1 MDALSVVEA
10 IKGAFTP
17 CGAAL
22 QYLSAESRFRWHGS
36 DVRSLPRE
44 PGVYCLLS
52 HGSTR
57 IQKIGKAEA
66 KGGLY
71 SRLLGY
77 TGARTAA
84 KIASDKTDQ
93 RWKRVMEG
101 VLNGENL
108 SVYYYPTVP
117 QIIDAP
123 IKFDGNAEREQL
135 ECHWARSLEKYLSKV
150 VREEYTK
157 RGLLE
162 THLLLSGLA
171 D

>member
-1 MDALSVVEA
+1 MDALSVVEK

-17 CGAAL
+17 CSAEL
-22 QYLSAESRFRWHGS
+22 QYLSEESRFRWHDS
-36 DVRSLPRE
+36 DAPSLPRE

-52 HGSTR
+52 HEGTR

-77 TGARTAA
+77 TGAKTAA

-101 VLNGENL
+101 VLNGESL
-108 SVYYYPTVP
+108 SVYYYATVP

-123 IKFDGNAEREQL
+123 FKFEDGIEREQL
-135 ECHWARSLEKYLSKV
+135 ECHWARSLEKYVSKV
-150 VREEYTK
+150 VRGE
-157 RGLLE
+157 
-162 THLLLSGLA
+162 
-171 D
+171 